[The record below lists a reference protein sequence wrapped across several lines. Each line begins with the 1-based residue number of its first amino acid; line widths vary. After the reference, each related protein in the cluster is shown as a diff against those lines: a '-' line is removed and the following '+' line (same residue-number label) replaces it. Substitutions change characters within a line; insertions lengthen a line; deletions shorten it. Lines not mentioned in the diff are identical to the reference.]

1 MSFNVG
7 NLTGSIYINNIL
19 SGLADLPAFIII
31 LLSAKLGR
39 KISATISLFLGAA
52 TLISAAFMSAYLH
65 EGEITDFT
73 AMEIINVH
81 NVYSVRN
88 VHNAHNVQNAHDML

>member
-52 TLISAAFMSAYLH
+52 ALISAAFMSAYLH

-73 AMEIINVH
+73 AIEMINVY
-81 NVYSVRN
+81 NVRN
-88 VHNAHNVQNAHDML
+88 VHNSHDVQNAHDML